1 MSPASRPQLVRRA
14 RLRLDRRSGDY
25 LLLWPERGLALNP
38 TAADVLRLCTG
49 AHTVAAIVAR
59 LAERYDRAS
68 TDRLSHDVLEF
79 LGALED
85 RGLVA
90 DVE

>member
-1 MSPASRPQLVRRA
+1 MSPASRPQLARRA
-14 RLRLDRRSGDY
+14 RLRHDRRSGDY

-49 AHTVAAIVAR
+49 AHTVAAIVAC
-59 LAERYDRAS
+59 LAERYDHAS

-79 LGALED
+79 LSALED

-90 DVE
+90 VAE